1 MALDTVKAKL
11 HEARSSLNEMRDE
24 EQKAAGESR
33 YDHRRS
39 AFLSAARSVDYRLRC
54 ECQATYPNWRKK
66 WNAQHPTEDRLLEFM
81 HSKRADEVHARGFG
95 GSVKT
100 EEIKVG
106 SGSSYS
112 DKAGKVEAWG
122 SPSPLMGV
130 DVSAAVF
137 KHQYFFDVFGTQRP
151 VTEVCEEY
159 LRVLEQ
165 MVARFE
171 ADTSS

>member
-1 MALDTVKAKL
+1 LA
-11 HEARSSLNEMRDE
+11 EERD
-24 EQKAAGESR
+24 
-33 YDHRRS
+33 
-39 AFLSAARSVDYRLRC
+39 
-54 ECQATYPNWRKK
+54 
-66 WNAQHPTEDRLLEFM
+66 AQHQSEDRLLKYM
-81 HSKRADEVHARGFG
+81 HRKRAKEFHARGSG
-95 GSVKT
+95 GRVET
-100 EEIKVG
+100 GEIKVG
-106 SGSSYS
+106 SGSFYS